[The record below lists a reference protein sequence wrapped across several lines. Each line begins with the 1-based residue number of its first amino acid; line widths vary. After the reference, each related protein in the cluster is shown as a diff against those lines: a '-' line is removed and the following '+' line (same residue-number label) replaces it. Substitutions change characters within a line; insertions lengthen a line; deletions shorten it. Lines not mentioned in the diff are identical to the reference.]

1 MLSNKKHKKSS
12 KTRRDDIKTII
23 KKGIDEFKKRVPS
36 DKYNDNVIDMYL
48 THIIPYIINNKKTIT
63 IDEMKS
69 NLMQFIEKKDDK
81 LDSMLSEYINEINN
95 QLSCPCRK

>member
-12 KTRRDDIKTII
+12 KRRDDIKTII